1 MYAIIVS
8 VMEWVIEYYVTDN
21 GKYPV
26 KDFVDSLSPEG
37 KAKYIFISDLL
48 EQYGIAVREPY
59 VKTIKGRKKLFEM
72 RIKDKSNIHRI
83 IYFVFTGKTLILLH
97 GFTKKTQRTPAKEI
111 GIAEKRMK
119 DYLTRKG
126 RTI

>member
-1 MYAIIVS
+1 MYAIIVL
-8 VMEWVIEYYVTDN
+8 VMKWVIEYYVTDN

-48 EQYGIAVREPY
+48 EQYGIQVREPY
-59 VKTIKGRKKLFEM
+59 VKPIKGKKKLFEM
-72 RIKDKSNIHRI
+72 RIKEKSNIHRI

-111 GIAEKRMK
+111 EIAEKRMK

-126 RTI
+126 VSV

>member
-8 VMEWVIEYYVTDN
+8 AMEWVIEYYVTDN

-26 KDFVDSLSPEG
+26 KEFVDNLSPEG

-59 VKTIKGRKKLFEM
+59 VKAIKGRKKLFEM

-83 IYFVFTGKTLILLH
+83 IYFVYTGKTLILLH

-111 GIAEKRMK
+111 RIAETRMK

-126 RTI
+126 GSI

>member
-1 MYAIIVS
+1 MYAIMLS
-8 VMEWVIEYYVTDN
+8 AMEWVIEYYVTDN
-21 GKYPV
+21 EKYPV
-26 KDFVDSLSPEG
+26 KDFVDSLSPDG

-59 VKTIKGRKKLFEM
+59 LKAIKGKRKLFEM

-83 IYFVFTGKTLILLH
+83 IYFVYTGKTLILLH

-111 GIAEKRMK
+111 RIAETRMK
-119 DYLTRKG
+119 DYLTQKAG
-126 RTI
+126 

>member
-8 VMEWVIEYYVTDN
+8 AMEWVIEYYVTDN

-26 KDFVDSLSPEG
+26 KDFVDSLSPVG

-59 VKTIKGRKKLFEM
+59 VKAIKGKRKLFEM

-83 IYFVFTGKTLILLH
+83 IYFVYTGKTLILLH
-97 GFTKKTQRTPAKEI
+97 GFTKKTQRTPAKDI
-111 GIAEKRMK
+111 RIAETRMK
-119 DYLTRKG
+119 DYLTRTG
-126 RTI
+126 GST

>member
-8 VMEWVIEYYVTDN
+8 AMEWVIEYYVTDK

-26 KDFVDSLSPEG
+26 KDFVDGLSPEG

-59 VKTIKGRKKLFEM
+59 VKAIKGKKKLFEI

-83 IYFVFTGKTLILLH
+83 IYFVYTGKTFILLH

-111 GIAEKRMK
+111 RIAETRMK

-126 RTI
+126 GSI

>member
-8 VMEWVIEYYVTDN
+8 AMEWVIEYYVTDK

-26 KDFVDSLSPEG
+26 KDFVDGLSPEG

-59 VKTIKGRKKLFEM
+59 VKAIKGKKKLFEI

-83 IYFVFTGKTLILLH
+83 IYFVYTGKTLILLH

-126 RTI
+126 GTI

>member
-8 VMEWVIEYYVTDN
+8 AMEWVIEYYVTDN

-26 KDFVDSLSPEG
+26 KDFVDSLSPVG

-59 VKTIKGRKKLFEM
+59 VKAIKGKRKLFEM

-83 IYFVFTGKTLILLH
+83 IYFVYTGKTLILLH

-111 GIAEKRMK
+111 RIAETRMK
-119 DYLTRKG
+119 DYLTRTG
-126 RTI
+126 GSI

>member
-8 VMEWVIEYYVTDN
+8 AMEWVIEYYVTDN

-26 KDFVDSLSPEG
+26 KDFVDGLSPEG

-59 VKTIKGRKKLFEM
+59 VKAIKGKRKLFEM
-72 RIKDKSNIHRI
+72 RIKDKSGIHRI

-111 GIAEKRMK
+111 RIAETRMK

-126 RTI
+126 GSI

>member
-1 MYAIIVS
+1 MD
-8 VMEWVIEYYVTDN
+8 WVIEYYVTDN

-26 KDFVDSLSPEG
+26 KEFVDSLSPEG

-59 VKTIKGRKKLFEM
+59 VKAIKGRKKLFEM

-97 GFTKKTQRTPAKEI
+97 GFTKKTQRTPAREM

-126 RTI
+126 ARYEL

>member
-8 VMEWVIEYYVTDN
+8 AMEWVIEYYVTDN

-26 KDFVDSLSPEG
+26 KDFVDSLSPVG

-59 VKTIKGRKKLFEM
+59 VKAIKGKRKLFEM

-83 IYFVFTGKTLILLH
+83 IYFVYTGKTLILLH

-111 GIAEKRMK
+111 RIAETRMK
-119 DYLTRKG
+119 DYLTRTG
-126 RTI
+126 GST

>member
-1 MYAIIVS
+1 
-8 VMEWVIEYYVTDN
+8 MEWVIEYYVTDN

-26 KDFVDSLSPEG
+26 KDFVDSLSPVG

-59 VKTIKGRKKLFEM
+59 VKAIKGKRKLFEM

-83 IYFVFTGKTLILLH
+83 IYFVYTGKTLILLH

-111 GIAEKRMK
+111 RIAETRMK
-119 DYLTRKG
+119 DYLTRTG
-126 RTI
+126 GST

>member
-1 MYAIIVS
+1 MYAIIGS
-8 VMEWVIEYYVTDN
+8 DMEWVIEYYVTDN

-26 KDFVDSLSPEG
+26 KDFVDGLSPEG

-59 VKTIKGRKKLFEM
+59 VKAIKGKRKLFEI

-83 IYFVFTGKTLILLH
+83 IYFVYTGKTFILLH

-111 GIAEKRMK
+111 RIAETRMK
-119 DYLTRKG
+119 DYLTRKVG
-126 RTI
+126 SI